1 MHFIIYAIAFLEWFT
16 TLSVEIVA
24 LRKFTPIIW
33 SSSISTSIIL
43 WVILLA
49 LSYWYYKWGQISAQ
63 WKKIESILVRNLLI
77 ASAYYFFITFIFTE
91 VTLQSILSLSGN
103 YFFAILVASIILF
116 FIPVFLASQTIP
128 LLSELLKW
136 KHSWEKMWKLLF
148 YSTIWSFLGSVGTSS
163 FLFPLIW
170 VIKTAVISPLI
181 LVICSVLIMY
191 YTKFYKKVFCVV
203 AVFLFSFYISIL
215 AIDIKADGYVYH
227 SSNAYHDIHIYDD
240 DLWRR
245 IFSLDGA
252 FSSGINLDDKKSFF
266 NYIQEVEKLVE
277 EQKPKNI
284 LVIWAAGFT
293 FPRDVSQFDF
303 VENIDVI
310 DVDKDLK
317 EIAEMYLLE
326 EKLSEKINFYAQP
339 ARYFLNTIEGKKYD
353 MVFVDAYSGK
363 SLPPQVLT
371 QEFFQQLT
379 EVSEAIY
386 LNIIMDTSLQSTFS
400 QSLLNTLVES
410 FPKAYYKDVWV
421 SKRNYFTNFIVSN
434 KELKGYHQV
443 NVQKADIY
451 TDNKHSIEL
460 DLFQL
465 NNNKLK

>member
-1 MHFIIYAIAFLEWFT
+1 MPFVIYAIAFLEWFT

-63 WKKIESILVRNLLI
+63 WKKVESTLVRNLLL
-77 ASAYYFFITFIFTE
+77 ASAYYFFVTFIFTE
-91 VTLQSILSLSGN
+91 FTLQSILSLSWN
-103 YFFAILVASIILF
+103 YFFAILISSVILF

-148 YSTIWSFLGSVGTSS
+148 YSTIWSFLWSVGTSS

-170 VIKTAVISPLI
+170 VEKTAIISPLI
-181 LVICSVLIMY
+181 LVICAVMIMY
-191 YTKFYKKVFCVV
+191 YTKFYKKIFCIMTVV
-203 AVFLFSFYISIL
+203 LFSFYIAIL
-215 AIDIKADGYVYH
+215 WTEIKEENYLFH

-240 DLWRR
+240 DFGRR

-252 FSSGINLDDKKSFF
+252 YSSGINNSDKKSFF
-266 NYIQEVEKLVE
+266 SYITEVEKQVE
-277 EQKPKNI
+277 IQKPKNI

-293 FPRDVSQFDF
+293 FPRDISKHDF
-303 VENIDVI
+303 IENIDVI

-317 EIAEMYLLE
+317 EIAEKYFLE
-326 EKLSEKINFYAQP
+326 EKLSDKINFYAQP
-339 ARYFLNTIEGKKYD
+339 ARYFLNTVEEKTYD
-353 MVFVDAYSGK
+353 MVLVDAYSWK

-371 QEFFQQLT
+371 QEFFEQLT
-379 EVSEAIY
+379 TISDEIY
-386 LNIIMDTSLQSTFS
+386 LNIIMDTRLESKFS
-400 QSLLNTLVES
+400 QILLNTLEQS
-410 FPKAYYKDVWV
+410 FPEVYYKNVWWN
-421 SKRNYFTNFIVSN
+421 KNYFVTNFIITN
-434 KELKGYHQV
+434 KNIQDYNKVKIEEREV
-443 NVQKADIY
+443 Y

-465 NNNKLK
+465 NNEWFK